1 MKLLSFNYE
10 ERENLRQQL
19 RIWFTRKDQREREKK
34 VETGEYYAYENYV
47 EIWEETADRTWSGWL
62 GSLREVCT
70 LWVNQKWVKSRCK
83 EIKSQREEIGLVKK
97 SREQEVPKKRERENY
112 V

>member
-1 MKLLSFNYE
+1 MIYKKRSE
-10 ERENLRQQL
+10 REREN
-19 RIWFTRKDQREREKK
+19 K

-47 EIWEETADRTWSGWL
+47 EIWEEAADRTWSGWL

-83 EIKSQREEIGLVKK
+83 ENKSQREEIGLVKK
-97 SREQEVPKKRERENY
+97 SREQEVLKKRERELCLNKY
-112 V
+112 GKHKC